1 MAVARGS
8 SDAIKH
14 CPNASLL
21 LVKMSAFPAFGM
33 RLLCIIGGGTAFY
46 TVTKASLPSLLAGV
60 MVGMLYLWSG
70 AQISEDNA
78 KGLQGAFYAS
88 ALLTLTSLPRAA
100 KGPIPKLLAASSAV
114 VGFYYGRWLF

>member
-1 MAVARGS
+1 
-8 SDAIKH
+8 
-14 CPNASLL
+14 
-21 LVKMSAFPAFGM
+21 MSAFPAFGM
-33 RLLCIIGGGTAFY
+33 SLLCIIGGGTAFY
-46 TVTKASLPSLLAGV
+46 TKASLPSLLAGV

-70 AQISEDNA
+70 AQISEGNA

-88 ALLTLTSLPRAA
+88 ALLTLTSLPRVA